1 MRRSYKAPK
10 THEEAIEI
18 MKEVAGTQLD
28 RELMDVFVTIPK
40 EELIRCIPEEVKY

>member
-1 MRRSYKAPK
+1 
-10 THEEAIEI
+10 

-40 EELIRCIPEEVKY
+40 EEHIRCIPEEVKY